1 MEKHCWILQL
11 LLFFFFFFAALETQY
26 CSLIYHRSCK
36 FLLFVFLAMPTA
48 HESSWDRHQTCTTAA
63 TQAVATTMFDPQP
76 TVPSGNSVCFDYRR
90 TLSSMR
96 AELTTP
102 MT

>member
-1 MEKHCWILQL
+1 MLLPNEAEKQIVVP
-11 LLFFFFFFAALETQY
+11 F
-26 CSLIYHRSCK
+26 
-36 FLLFVFLAMPTA
+36 FLAAPLCFCFLVMPTA